1 MLQRANRPFMKPV
14 WRSLFDV
21 LPGEGQVVFLLVA
34 HSLFMGFSL
43 IVFETAASALFLA
56 RFPAE
61 CVPYT
66 FIGTAFVVPLSGV
79 VYNSLR
85 NRLST
90 ARLWTGTLL
99 FLLAVP
105 LAAVAV
111 LHATDSA
118 WPSFVLMTFV
128 IAMYA
133 LAALEFWSVAGRV
146 LSLRQARRLY
156 GLIGSGE
163 VAAGI
168 LGGLAVAPMLKFVS
182 VINLLLVVPAG
193 FFVCLVC
200 LFGLLRIQHRRTGEA
215 EEEEEE
221 DKADTGRQSVAGLL
235 RAVAKDHY
243 ILLIVGLF
251 VFYNLTRDTL
261 EYTTLSQI
269 QAYFRQNESLVAGFI
284 GAMLSVREIV
294 TLVARTFLSG
304 RLLSRFGLGA
314 GLAATPALMMAG
326 SVSLVAVSLAL
337 PNLSLFWLV
346 VFLKIA
352 EGTARNSL
360 FKPATMMAYRPLAP
374 QRRDRAQMLIETAI
388 EPISVGLTGAILLV
402 LNFTLAGAPPGHKA
416 IAAGGLMLATS
427 CAWMAMGRLL
437 RLGYMDVVMKALRR
451 GSLRGEVLTLDDAA
465 SALLTN
471 QLRFTQPREA
481 LYLLKVMHEN
491 MEPARFAP
499 LLPGQLGHP
508 EPDVRAAVARC
519 MEQLRLHSFRPAL
532 EKQLENE
539 SAPMVRVSILCAL
552 GSTGDPATIR
562 SLSPLLHDPSLAI
575 RVSALGGLL
584 KYGGDAEAPR
594 TREQLAA
601 LVEASDPEERLMA
614 AGLLRDVASA
624 GLYRSLRPLLEDANI
639 SVRAVA
645 MEAAGQLKDA
655 ALWPEIAEQLAVP
668 QIWQHAARALAL
680 GGDSAIPALEAII
693 RRSDAG
699 LTAGRRAVRVL
710 GRIGTPRA
718 IAALRPLLEH
728 PELRQ
733 PAARSLQDCG
743 YRAHDYEAEEID
755 SAFRREGERIAG
767 VIAALVDMGGDDDTA
782 VLRQTLRGE
791 IARSQDILFSM
802 LAFLYDP
809 DSMRK
814 ARTYWRSGSA
824 EKKAFALEV
833 LDNLCERRHKMIMMP
848 LLEGLSAE
856 DMWRKLNGH
865 FPQPLRGKE
874 AQLKGIVNTSPS
886 WATHWVRVW
895 AARALREHGPESE
908 RSGMLSTIEKVLLL
922 KSVEFFLTTDDDVL
936 VELAALANEVSVKA
950 GGRIVEKGK
959 VESTMYLIASGRVQV
974 QEGGETLA
982 ELGRG
987 SVFGELAALDSQ
999 PRTAD
1004 VTALSDVLLLR
1015 IDHATLV
1022 DLMAEHI
1029 EVAHGIIRFLI
1040 RRYRPPTKTA
1050 HG

>member
-1 MLQRANRPFMKPV
+1 MKPV
-14 WRSLFDV
+14 WPGLFDIQ
-21 LPGEGQVVFLLVA
+21 PGEGQVVFLLVA
-34 HSLFMGFSL
+34 HSLFMGISL

-61 CVPYT
+61 SVPYT
-66 FIGTAFVVPLSGV
+66 FIGTAFVVPLSGI

-85 NRLST
+85 NRVST
-90 ARLWTGTLL
+90 SWLWTGTLL

-105 LAAVAV
+105 LAAVGV

-118 WPSFVLMTFV
+118 WPSFVLMTLV

-133 LAALEFWSVAGRV
+133 LTALEFWSVAGRV

-193 FFVCLVC
+193 FFVCLLC
-200 LFGLLRIQHRRTGEA
+200 LFALLRIQHGRTGEA
-215 EEEEEE
+215 EEE
-221 DKADTGRQSVAGLL
+221 DKGDTGKQSVAGLL
-235 RAVAKDHY
+235 RAVAKDRY

-326 SVSLVAVSLAL
+326 SVSLVTVSVAL
-337 PNLSLFWLV
+337 PYLPLFWLV

-374 QRRDRAQMLIETAI
+374 QRRDRAQMVIETAI
-388 EPISVGLTGAILLV
+388 EPVSVGLTGAILLV
-402 LNFTLAGAPPGHKA
+402 LNFTLAGAPAGQKA
-416 IAAGGLMLATS
+416 IAAGSLMLATS
-427 CAWMAMGRLL
+427 CGWMAMGRLV
-437 RLGYMDVVMKALRR
+437 RLGYLNVVMKALRR
-451 GSLRGEVLTLDDAA
+451 GSLRAEVLTLDDAA
-465 SALLTN
+465 IALLSN
-471 QLRFTQPREA
+471 QLRLTHPREA
-481 LYLLKVMHEN
+481 LYLLKVMQEN
-491 MEPARFAP
+491 MEPARFAA
-499 LLPGQLGHP
+499 LLPGQLDHP
-508 EPDVRAAVARC
+508 EPDVRAAVARR

-532 EKQLENE
+532 EEQLENE
-539 SAPMVRVSILCAL
+539 SAPMVCASILCAL
-552 GSTGDPATIR
+552 GSTGDPAMIR
-562 SLSPLLHDPSLAI
+562 RLSPFLHDPSLAI
-575 RVSALGGLL
+575 RVSALAGLL
-584 KYGGDAEAPR
+584 KYGPEAEAQR

-614 AGLLRDVASA
+614 ARLLRDVASE
-624 GLYRSLRPLLEDANI
+624 GLYRSLRPLLVDANL
-639 SVRAVA
+639 SVRAAA
-645 MEAAGQLKDA
+645 MEAAGQLNNA

-668 QIWQHAARALAL
+668 QMWQHAARALAL
-680 GGDSAIPALEAII
+680 GGDSAIPALEEII
-693 RRSDAG
+693 RLPGAG
-699 LTAGRRAVRVL
+699 LTAGRRAVGVL
-710 GRIGTPRA
+710 GRIGTARA
-718 IAALRPLLEH
+718 IATLRPFLEH
-728 PELRQ
+728 LELRQ
-733 PAARSLQDCG
+733 LAARSLQDCG
-743 YRAHDYEAEEID
+743 YRANDKEVEEID
-755 SAFRREGERIAG
+755 ATFRSEGERVEG

-782 VLRQTLRGE
+782 VLRQTLSWE
-791 IARSQDILFSM
+791 IARSQDILFSL

-833 LDNLCERRHKMIMMP
+833 LDNLCERRHKMLMMP

-865 FPQPLRGKE
+865 FQQPLRGKE
-874 AQLKGIVNTSPS
+874 AQLKGIVNAPPS

-895 AARALREHGPESE
+895 AGRALGEHGPESE
-908 RSGMLSTIEKVLLL
+908 RSGMLSTIEKILLL
-922 KSVEFFLTTDDDVL
+922 KSVEFFLTTNDDVL

-982 ELGRG
+982 ELDRG
-987 SVFGELAALDSQ
+987 SVFGELAALDAQ

-1040 RRYRPPTKTA
+1040 RRYRPPSKTA

>member
-1 MLQRANRPFMKPV
+1 MKPL
-14 WRSLFDV
+14 WRGLFDI
-21 LPGEGQVVFLLVA
+21 LPGEGQLVFLLVA
-34 HSLFMGFSL
+34 HSLFMGISL
-43 IVFETAASALFLA
+43 IVFETAACALFLA

-61 CVPYT
+61 SLPYT
-66 FIGTAFVVPLSGV
+66 FIGTAFVVPLTGV

-105 LAAVAV
+105 LAAVGV
-111 LHATDSA
+111 LHATESA
-118 WPSFVLMTFV
+118 WPSFVLMTLV

-133 LAALEFWSVAGRV
+133 LTALEFWSVAGRV

-269 QAYFRQNESLVAGFI
+269 QAYFRQNASLVAGFI

-326 SVSLVAVSLAL
+326 SVSLVMVSLAL
-337 PNLSLFWLV
+337 PHLQLFWLV

-374 QRRDRAQMLIETAI
+374 QRRDRAQMVIETAI

-402 LNFTLAGAPPGHKA
+402 LNFTLAGAPPGQKA
-416 IAAGGLMLATS
+416 IAAGSLMLATS
-427 CAWMAMGRLL
+427 CGWMAMGRLL
-437 RLGYMDVVMKALRR
+437 RLGYLDVVMKALRR
-451 GSLRGEVLTLDDAA
+451 GSLRAEVLTLDDAA
-465 SALLTN
+465 TALLTN

-491 MEPARFAP
+491 MEPARFAA
-499 LLPGQLGHP
+499 LLPRQLDHP
-508 EPDVRAAVARC
+508 EPDVRAAVARR
-519 MEQLRLHSFRPAL
+519 MEQLRLHSFWPAL
-532 EKQLENE
+532 EEQLENE
-539 SAPMVRVSILCAL
+539 SAPMVRASILCAL
-552 GSTGDPATIR
+552 GPAGDPAMIQR
-562 SLSPLLHDPSLAI
+562 LSPFLHDSSLAI
-575 RVSALGGLL
+575 RVSALAGLL
-584 KYGGDAEAPR
+584 KYGPEAGAQR
-594 TREQLAA
+594 TREQLAV

-693 RRSDAG
+693 RRPDAG

-755 SAFRREGERIAG
+755 SVFRRGGERVAG

-782 VLRQTLRGE
+782 VLRQTLRRE
-791 IARSQDILFSM
+791 IARSQDILFSL
-802 LAFLYDP
+802 LAFLYHP

-814 ARTYWRSGSA
+814 ARTYWRSGSP

-833 LDNLCERRHKMIMMP
+833 LDNLCERRHKMLMMP

-865 FPQPLRGKE
+865 FLQPLRGKQ
-874 AQLKGIVNTSPS
+874 AQLKEIVNASPS
-886 WATHWVRVW
+886 WATHWLRVW
-895 AARALREHGPESE
+895 AGRALGEHGPVSE
-908 RSGMLSTIEKVLLL
+908 RSVMLSTIEKILLL

-950 GGRIVEKGK
+950 GARIVEKGK
-959 VESTMYLIASGRVQV
+959 VESTMYVIASGRVQV
-974 QEGGETLA
+974 QDGGETLA

-1040 RRYRPPTKTA
+1040 RRYRPPGKTA